1 MLTTKDFIARGAL
14 AEAEQAA
21 QRADDCIDV
30 ARAWAE
36 RGDLVQARRCVAI
49 GLERAQGE
57 HWPSRNAAELLL
69 RQLGDREAAAAA
81 LGRIERRLSSSA
93 RGYEWMLLARAF
105 REVLGDE
112 EAVRRCLA
120 SARLQARDAQD
131 FASLAEGYLEFL
143 DDPASARELLD
154 EAEGLARAHGAHR
167 ALWAVA
173 IVWRNGMRDDARA
186 RSALSIAT
194 AEAQDISTL
203 AAMAVAWWSLFRDE
217 QAMRSALVRAETLAS
232 TASDWLQVA
241 EAYRDGGDGEREATW
256 DAGGIRRCLDA
267 SLEAAPSAAELTAIA
282 TGFRRWLGDSARAA
296 EVAPASLIP
305 TVVRRFADWERRDPH
320 AFLDRVRALLPA
332 EALTTI
338 ASADYGCDYHKHLQA
353 LTEIHATGRV
363 PTPLSWYPLEVLAL
377 TRWNQG
383 EATDH
388 RQRAFACA
396 VLALDHVVPDSRHAG
411 DLDDILAPL
420 LESAWALGLDD
431 ELEHLLVWLAEVIA
445 NDGECMWALL
455 ALILSTARCAPTDP
469 RLPALV
475 ECLIQM
481 EEAAEDH
488 RPAERWLW
496 RKQFTDPLCTPLW
509 NALIADALDRPLPP
523 HLEQLAQHLR

>member
-14 AEAEQAA
+14 EEAEQAA

-36 RGDLVQARRCVAI
+36 RGDLVQARRCVAM

-81 LGRIERRLSSSA
+81 LGRIEQRLSRSA

-112 EAVRRCLA
+112 DAVQRCLA
-120 SARLQARDAQD
+120 SARQQAHDAQD
-131 FASLAEGYLEFL
+131 LASLAEGYVEFL

-154 EAEGLARAHGAHR
+154 EAERLAQAHGAHR
-167 ALWAVA
+167 VLWAVA
-173 IVWRNGMRDDARA
+173 IVWRNSMRDDERA
-186 RSALSIAT
+186 RLALSIAT

-203 AAMAVAWWSLFRDE
+203 
-217 QAMRSALVRAETLAS
+217 T
-232 TASDWLQVA
+232 
-241 EAYRDGGDGEREATW
+241 
-256 DAGGIRRCLDA
+256 
-267 SLEAAPSAAELTAIA
+267 
-282 TGFRRWLGDSARAA
+282 
-296 EVAPASLIP
+296 
-305 TVVRRFADWERRDPH
+305 
-320 AFLDRVRALLPA
+320 
-332 EALTTI
+332 
-338 ASADYGCDYHKHLQA
+338 ASADYGYDYHKHLQA

-455 ALILSTARCAPTDP
+455 ALILSTARRAPTDP
-469 RLPALV
+469 RLLALV

-481 EEAAEDH
+481 EEAAEDL

-523 HLEQLAQHLR
+523 HLEQLAQRLR